1 MPVVGLLSLE
11 LYLPNASSL
20 KEKRMVLR
28 SVKDRLRK
36 FNIAIAETDHHNLW
50 QRARLDFVAIS
61 ADTKTVD
68 KALVA
73 AENEIERVYP
83 GLVCDSRIEFLT

>member
-36 FNIAIAETDHHNLW
+36 FNIAIAETDHQNLW
-50 QRARLDFVAIS
+50 QRARLDVVAIS
-61 ADTKTVD
+61 TDTKTVD
-68 KALVA
+68 QALTA
-73 AENEIERVYP
+73 AENEIERVHP
-83 GLVCDSRIEFLT
+83 GLVCGSFVEFLT

>member
-36 FNIAIAETDHHNLW
+36 FNIAIAETDHQNLW
-50 QRARLDFVAIS
+50 QRARLDVVAIS
-61 ADTKTVD
+61 TDTKTVD
-68 KALVA
+68 QALAA
-73 AENEIERVYP
+73 AENEIERVHP
-83 GLVCDSRIEFLT
+83 GLVCDSRVEFLT

>member
-50 QRARLDFVAIS
+50 QRARLDVVAIS
-61 ADTKTVD
+61 TDTKTVGQ
-68 KALVA
+68 ALAA
-73 AENEIERVYP
+73 AENEIERGYP
-83 GLVCDSRIEFLT
+83 GLVCGSLVEFLT

>member
-20 KEKRMVLR
+20 KEKRMVIR

-50 QRARLDFVAIS
+50 QRARLDVVAIS
-61 ADTKTVD
+61 TDTKTVGQ
-68 KALVA
+68 ALAA
-73 AENEIERVYP
+73 AENEIERVHP
-83 GLVCDSRIEFLT
+83 GLVCRSQVEFLT